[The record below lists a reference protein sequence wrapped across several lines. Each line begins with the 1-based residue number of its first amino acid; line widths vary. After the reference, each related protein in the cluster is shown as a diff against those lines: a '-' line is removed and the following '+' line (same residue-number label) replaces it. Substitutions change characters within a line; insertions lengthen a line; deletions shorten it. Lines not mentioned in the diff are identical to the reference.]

1 MEYTA
6 KQIAGFINGTV
17 EGNGE
22 VAVNA
27 ISRIEE
33 GKPGTLSFLGNP
45 KYEEYIYATEASIVL
60 VNKDFTPAR
69 AIGST
74 LIRVDNAYEAF
85 TRLLKALDK
94 RQNKTGREEP
104 CFVHPSARVGEDV
117 YIGAFA
123 YIGENVVLGKG
134 TQVYPHTYI
143 GSDTQVGEGC
153 TLYAGVKIYHDCRIG
168 NRVTLHA
175 GAVIGADGF
184 GFANQESGFDKV
196 PQIGNVV
203 IEDDVEV
210 GANSTI
216 DRATIGSTLIRKGV
230 KLDNLIMIGHNV
242 EVGEHTV
249 MAAQVGVAGS
259 TKIGKK
265 CMFGGQVGVAGHISV
280 ADNSIIGAQAGVN
293 SNIRKPD
300 GIWLG
305 GPAIEIGNFRKS
317 AILFK
322 NLPQM
327 EQRLRDLERKAKDG
341 QAG

>member
-1 MEYTA
+1 MEFSA

-17 EGNGE
+17 DGNE
-22 VAVNA
+22 NTTVSA
-27 ISRIEE
+27 IAKIEE
-33 GKPGTLSFLGNP
+33 GTAGSLCFLGNP
-45 KYEEYIYATEASIVL
+45 KYEEYIYKTGASIVL
-60 VNKDFTPAR
+60 VNKDFAPTK

-85 TRLLKALDK
+85 QNLLRAIQKSNK
-94 RQNKTGREEP
+94 KTGREEP
-104 CFVHPSARVGEDV
+104 CFVHPSARIADDV

-123 YIGENVVLGKG
+123 YIGENVVVGKG
-134 TQVYPHTYI
+134 SQIYPHTYI
-143 GSDTQVGEGC
+143 GHDTQIGEAC
-153 TLYAGVKIYHDCRIG
+153 TIYAGVKIYHECLIG
-168 NRVTLHA
+168 NHVNIHA

-184 GFANQESGFDKV
+184 GFANQEGGFDKV
-196 PQIGNVV
+196 PQIGNV
-203 IEDDVEV
+203 ILEDHVDI
-210 GANSTI
+210 GANTTV
-216 DRATIGSTLIRKGV
+216 DRATIGSTIIRKGV

-265 CMFGGQVGVAGHISV
+265 CMFGGQVGVAGHITI

-293 SNIRKPD
+293 SSIRKSD

-327 EQRLRDLERKAKDG
+327 ELRLRDLERKEKG
-341 QAG
+341 E

>member
-6 KQIAGFINGTV
+6 KQIAGFISGTV
-17 EGNGE
+17 EGDEN

-27 ISRIEE
+27 ISKIEE
-33 GKPGTLSFLGNP
+33 GRPGSLCFLGNP

-60 VNKDFTPAR
+60 VNNNFAPTKD
-69 AIGST
+69 INST
-74 LIRVDNAYEAF
+74 LIRVENAYEAF
-85 TRLLKALDK
+85 QNLLRAIQKNNK
-94 RQNKTGREEP
+94 KTGREEP
-104 CFVHPSARVGEDV
+104 SFVHPTAKIAEDV

-123 YIGENVVLGKG
+123 YIGENVVIGKG
-134 TQVYPHTYI
+134 SQVYPHAYI
-143 GSDTQVGEGC
+143 GNDTQIGENC
-153 TLYAGVKIYHDCRIG
+153 CVYSGVKIYHECQIG
-168 NRVTLHA
+168 NHVNIHA

-184 GFANQESGFDKV
+184 GFANQEAGFDKV
-196 PQIGNVV
+196 PQIGNV
-203 IEDDVEV
+203 ILEDYVDI
-210 GANSTI
+210 GANTTV
-216 DRATIGSTLIRKGV
+216 DRATIGSTIIRKGV

-265 CMFGGQVGVAGHISV
+265 CMFGGQVGVAGHITI
-280 ADNSIIGAQAGVN
+280 ADNSIVGAQAGVN
-293 SNIRKPD
+293 SAIRKPD

-305 GPAIEIGNFRKS
+305 GPAIEVGNFRKS

-327 EQRLRDLERKAKDG
+327 EQRLRDLERKEKG
-341 QAG
+341 E

>member
-17 EGNGE
+17 EGNEG
-22 VAVNA
+22 VTVNA

-45 KYEEYIYATEASIVL
+45 KYEEYIYTTEASLVL
-60 VNKDFTPAR
+60 VNTDFVPTKP
-69 AIGST
+69 IQST
-74 LIRVDNAYEAF
+74 LIRVENAYEAF
-85 TRLLKALDK
+85 TRLLKALDN
-94 RQNKTGREEP
+94 RQKKTGREEP
-104 CFVHPSARVGEDV
+104 SFVHPTAKIGEGV

-123 YIGENVVLGKG
+123 YVAEGAVLGNG
-134 TQVYPHTYI
+134 VQVYPHTYI
-143 GSDTQVGEGC
+143 GQGSTIGNDC
-153 TLYAGVKIYHDCRIG
+153 TLYSGVKVYHECVIG
-168 NRVTLHA
+168 NNVTLHS

-184 GFANQESGFDKV
+184 GFANQEAGFDKV

-203 IEDDVEV
+203 LEDDVEI
-210 GANSTI
+210 GANTTI
-216 DRATIGSTLIRKGV
+216 DRATIGSTVIRKGV

-265 CMFGGQVGVAGHISV
+265 CMFGGQVGVAGHITV

-305 GPAIEIGNFRKS
+305 GPAIEISNFRKS

-327 EQRLRDLERKAKDG
+327 EQRLRDLERKEKE
-341 QAG
+341 

>member
-17 EGNGE
+17 EGDGD
-22 VAVNA
+22 VKVSA

-45 KYEEYIYATEASIVL
+45 KYEEYIYGTEASIVL
-60 VNKDFTPAR
+60 VNKDFAPAKP
-69 AIGST
+69 ISGT
-74 LIRVDNAYEAF
+74 LIRVENAYEAF
-85 TRLLKALDK
+85 TRLLKALDN
-94 RQNKTGREEP
+94 RQKKTGREEP
-104 CFVHPSARVGEDV
+104 CFVHPTAKIGEGV

-123 YIGENVVLGKG
+123 YVGENVVLADGV
-134 TQVYPHTYI
+134 QVYPHTYI
-143 GSDTQVGEGC
+143 GQGTVVGKDSV
-153 TLYAGVKIYHDCRIG
+153 LYSGVKVYHECVIG
-168 NRVTLHA
+168 NYVTLHS

-184 GFANQESGFDKV
+184 GFSNREAGFDKV

-203 IEDDVEV
+203 LEDNVEI
-210 GANSTI
+210 GANTTI
-216 DRATIGSTLIRKGV
+216 DRATIGSTIIRTGV

-265 CMFGGQVGVAGHISV
+265 CMFGGQVGVAGHITV
-280 ADNSIIGAQAGVN
+280 ADNSIIGAQAGVHTH
-293 SNIRKPD
+293 IRKAD

-305 GPAIEIGNFRKS
+305 APAMEINSFRKS

-322 NLPQM
+322 SLPEM
-327 EQRLRDLERKAKDG
+327 EHRLRAVEKKTKSMD
-341 QAG
+341 

>member
-6 KQIAGFINGTV
+6 KQIAGLINGTV
-17 EGNGE
+17 EGNE
-22 VAVNA
+22 NVAVSA

-33 GKPGTLSFLGNP
+33 GQPGSLCFLGNP
-45 KYEEYIYATEASIVL
+45 KYEEHIYATEASIVL
-60 VNKDFTPAR
+60 VNKDFSPSKD
-69 AIGST
+69 INST
-74 LIRVDNAYEAF
+74 LIRVENAYEAF
-85 TRLLKALDK
+85 TQLLKAIEN
-94 RQNKTGREEP
+94 RQKKTGREEP
-104 CFVHPSARVGEDV
+104 CFVHPSAKIADDV

-123 YIGENVVLGKG
+123 YIGENVVIGKG
-134 TQVYPHTYI
+134 TQVYPHTFI
-143 GSDTQVGEGC
+143 GQDTVIGDDC
-153 TLYAGVKIYHDCRIG
+153 CFYAGVKIYHECKIG
-168 NRVTLHA
+168 NHVNIHA

-184 GFANQESGFDKV
+184 GFANQEAGFDKV
-196 PQIGNVV
+196 PQIGNV
-203 IEDDVEV
+203 ILEDHVDI
-210 GANSTI
+210 GANTTI
-216 DRATIGSTLIRKGV
+216 DRATIGSTIIRRGV

-242 EVGEHTV
+242 EIGEHTV

-265 CMFGGQVGVAGHISV
+265 CMFGGQVGVAGHITI

-293 SNIRKPD
+293 SAIRKPD

-327 EQRLRDLERKAKDG
+327 ELRLRDVERKAKG
-341 QAG
+341 E

>member
-1 MEYTA
+1 MKYTA

-17 EGNGE
+17 EGDEE

-45 KYEEYIYATEASIVL
+45 KYEEYIYETAASIVL
-60 VNKDFTPAR
+60 VNRDFAPSKPVN
-69 AIGST
+69 GT

-85 TRLLKALDK
+85 TRLLKAIDN
-94 RQNKTGREEP
+94 RQKKTGREEP
-104 CFVHPSARVGEDV
+104 SFVHPSAKIGENV

-123 YIGENVVLGKG
+123 YVGENVVIGDG
-134 TQVYPHTYI
+134 VQVYPHTYI
-143 GSDTQVGEGC
+143 GQGTTIGKDS
-153 TLYAGVKIYHDCRIG
+153 TLYSGVKVYHECVIG
-168 NRVTLHA
+168 NQVTLHS

-184 GFANQESGFDKV
+184 GFANQEAGFDKV

-203 IEDDVEV
+203 IEDNVEI
-210 GANSTI
+210 GANTTV
-216 DRATIGSTLIRKGV
+216 DRATIGSTIIRTGV

-265 CMFGGQVGVAGHISV
+265 CMFGGQVGVAGHITV
-280 ADNSIIGAQAGVN
+280 AENSIIGAQAGVHTH
-293 SNIRKPD
+293 IRKAD

-305 GPAIEIGNFRKS
+305 APAMEINSFRKS

-322 NLPQM
+322 TLPEM
-327 EQRLRDLERKAKDG
+327 EHRLRALEKKAKENG
-341 QAG
+341 

>member
-17 EGNGE
+17 EGDGD
-22 VAVNA
+22 VKVNA

-45 KYEEYIYATEASIVL
+45 KYEEYIYDTQASIVL
-60 VNKDFTPAR
+60 VNKDFNPAKP
-69 AIGST
+69 IGGT

-85 TRLLKALDK
+85 TRLLKALDNRPK
-94 RQNKTGREEP
+94 KTGREEP
-104 CFVHPSARVGEDV
+104 SFVHPSAQIGEDV

-123 YIGENVVLGKG
+123 YIGENVVLGNG
-134 TQVYPHTYI
+134 VQVYPHTYI
-143 GSDTQVGEGC
+143 GQGTTVGENSI
-153 TLYAGVKIYHDCRIG
+153 LYSGVRVYHECVIG
-168 NRVTLHA
+168 NKVTLHS
-175 GAVIGADGF
+175 GAVVGADGF
-184 GFANQESGFDKV
+184 GFANQEAGFDKV

-203 IEDDVEV
+203 IEDNVEI
-210 GANSTI
+210 GANTTI
-216 DRATIGSTLIRKGV
+216 DRATIGSTVIRKGV

-265 CMFGGQVGVAGHISV
+265 CMFGGQVGVAGHITV
-280 ADNSIIGAQAGVN
+280 ADNSIIGAQAGVHTH
-293 SNIRKPD
+293 IRKAD
-300 GIWLG
+300 GVWLG
-305 GPAIEIGNFRKS
+305 APAMEINSFRKS

-322 NLPQM
+322 TLPEM
-327 EQRLRDLERKAKDG
+327 EHRLRALERKAKAEG
-341 QAG
+341 